1 MCFPFDSAAPRIS
14 LDDLPLHSFLEDTSQ
29 PMPVSRA
36 CSKPP
41 ALSPCQ
47 PRPFSCGVCADPRP
61 CPAPVTTPATD
72 TLVAEPDD
80 PIPSDSN
87 ASSEPLGSAAGS
99 DSDDDPPASPN
110 PAPSVSIPTPLDPSP
125 AGHPMITR
133 AKAGIFKPRHQAD
146 LAHTSDHGLYSALF
160 ASTDPSTHHD
170 ALRDPKWVAA
180 MRSEMHALSRN
191 ATWSLVP
198 RPPNTNVVGCRWLFR
213 TKYLADGSIDRHK
226 ARLVAQ
232 GFSQVPG
239 LDCSHTFSPV
249 VKAATIRVV
258 LTLAVINQWKLH
270 QLDVNNAFLHG
281 NLTDIVYMKQ
291 PPGFIDPRYPDHACK
306 LHKAMYGLQQ
316 APRAWFH
323 RLSSFLV
330 TNGFVCSRADPSLF
344 NFKRGACVLYL
355 LVYVDDLIL
364 TGSDS
369 SLIRSF
375 IHKLHAEFK
384 IKDLGQ
390 LNYFLGLEAKH
401 LPSGLFL
408 SQSKYAHSIVD
419 RAGLLDS
426 KPVSTPLAADT

>member
-61 CPAPVTTPATD
+61 RPAPVTTPATD

-232 GFSQVPG
+232 GFS
-239 LDCSHTFSPV
+239 
-249 VKAATIRVV
+249 
-258 LTLAVINQWKLH
+258 
-270 QLDVNNAFLHG
+270 
-281 NLTDIVYMKQ
+281 
-291 PPGFIDPRYPDHACK
+291 
-306 LHKAMYGLQQ
+306 
-316 APRAWFH
+316 
-323 RLSSFLV
+323 
-330 TNGFVCSRADPSLF
+330 
-344 NFKRGACVLYL
+344 
-355 LVYVDDLIL
+355 
-364 TGSDS
+364 
-369 SLIRSF
+369 
-375 IHKLHAEFK
+375 
-384 IKDLGQ
+384 
-390 LNYFLGLEAKH
+390 
-401 LPSGLFL
+401 
-408 SQSKYAHSIVD
+408 
-419 RAGLLDS
+419 
-426 KPVSTPLAADT
+426 

>member
-1 MCFPFDSAAPRIS
+1 M
-14 LDDLPLHSFLEDTSQ
+14 
-29 PMPVSRA
+29 
-36 CSKPP
+36 
-41 ALSPCQ
+41 
-47 PRPFSCGVCADPRP
+47 
-61 CPAPVTTPATD
+61 
-72 TLVAEPDD
+72 
-80 PIPSDSN
+80 
-87 ASSEPLGSAAGS
+87 
-99 DSDDDPPASPN
+99 
-110 PAPSVSIPTPLDPSP
+110 
-125 AGHPMITR
+125 
-133 AKAGIFKPRHQAD
+133 
-146 LAHTSDHGLYSALF
+146 
-160 ASTDPSTHHD
+160 
-170 ALRDPKWVAA
+170 
-180 MRSEMHALSRN
+180 
-191 ATWSLVP
+191 
-198 RPPNTNVVGCRWLFR
+198 
-213 TKYLADGSIDRHK
+213 
-226 ARLVAQ
+226 
-232 GFSQVPG
+232 
-239 LDCSHTFSPV
+239 
-249 VKAATIRVV
+249 KAATIRVI

-401 LPSGLFL
+401 LPLGFFSVNPNMLTPLLTVLDFL
-408 SQSKYAHSIVD
+408 IPSRFQRPLRPTPDLLLLERYMRILLIT
-419 RAGLLDS
+419 GLL
-426 KPVSTPLAADT
+426 LGRFNI

>member
-1 MCFPFDSAAPRIS
+1 M
-14 LDDLPLHSFLEDTSQ
+14 
-29 PMPVSRA
+29 
-36 CSKPP
+36 
-41 ALSPCQ
+41 
-47 PRPFSCGVCADPRP
+47 
-61 CPAPVTTPATD
+61 
-72 TLVAEPDD
+72 
-80 PIPSDSN
+80 
-87 ASSEPLGSAAGS
+87 
-99 DSDDDPPASPN
+99 
-110 PAPSVSIPTPLDPSP
+110 
-125 AGHPMITR
+125 
-133 AKAGIFKPRHQAD
+133 
-146 LAHTSDHGLYSALF
+146 
-160 ASTDPSTHHD
+160 
-170 ALRDPKWVAA
+170 
-180 MRSEMHALSRN
+180 
-191 ATWSLVP
+191 
-198 RPPNTNVVGCRWLFR
+198 
-213 TKYLADGSIDRHK
+213 
-226 ARLVAQ
+226 
-232 GFSQVPG
+232 
-239 LDCSHTFSPV
+239 

-344 NFKRGACVLYL
+344 NFKRGACFLYL